1 MAQSSSL
8 LHLPA
13 SKPFI
18 CPPKRHP
25 FPPFKASVNFAL
37 YNKTKFNVQ
46 NGSFAATKGA
56 SSLVVEEEEEE
67 EQEEEFEAVNIA
79 EDVTQLIGGT
89 PMIYLNKV
97 TEGCVANIAA
107 KLESMEPCRSVKDRI
122 GLGMVLEAEDS
133 GAISPGK
140 TILVEPT
147 SGNTGLGIAFV
158 AATKGSKLIVTMP
171 ASINLER
178 RILLRAFGAEIVLTD
193 PEKGLKGAVDKAE
206 EIVLNNPNAFMLQ
219 QFDNMAN
226 TKIHFETTG
235 PEIWEDTLGNVDI
248 LVAGIGTG
256 GTVTGTGCYLK
267 MMNKEIKVVGVEPA
281 ERSIIS
287 GENPGYVPS
296 ILDVKLLD
304 EVIEV
309 FGLAFKMMILQD
321 NIAFESLHSTNNLIH
336 WVTNDEAVD
345 MARRLALEEG
355 LLVGISSRAAAAAS
369 ISLVKRPENA
379 GKLIV
384 LQGRQY
390 SMQIYIQKPQTNN
403 RRIYFWCTL
412 ASRLY
417 FLALVRGIFQL
428 FFFILSMKRF
438 NKCKQDSVD
447 LFWKIQ
453 ITMEFNSHSFKW
465 KLASVLID
473 R

>member
-309 FGLAFKMMILQD
+309 
-321 NIAFESLHSTNNLIH
+321 
-336 WVTNDEAVD
+336 TNDEAVD

-384 LQGRQY
+384 VIFPSFGQRYIPTVLFHSIHEEVQQ
-390 SMQIYIQKPQTNN
+390 MQA
-403 RRIYFWCTL
+403 R
-412 ASRLY
+412 
-417 FLALVRGIFQL
+417 
-428 FFFILSMKRF
+428 
-438 NKCKQDSVD
+438 
-447 LFWKIQ
+447 
-453 ITMEFNSHSFKW
+453 
-465 KLASVLID
+465 
-473 R
+473 